1 MRPYGALHRCICF
14 AVMCHDMPVLPPLT
28 LRRGEKE
35 GKMKEYLCNYCGKVI
50 SGEHAM
56 IKTQRGTELHICKEC
71 IEKEVQKKEV
81 TEKGR

>member
-1 MRPYGALHRCICF
+1 MYLFCGNVSRHAGTAPADF
-14 AVMCHDMPVLPPLT
+14 TA
-28 LRRGEKE
+28 GEKE

-71 IEKEVQKKEV
+71 IEKEFQKKEV